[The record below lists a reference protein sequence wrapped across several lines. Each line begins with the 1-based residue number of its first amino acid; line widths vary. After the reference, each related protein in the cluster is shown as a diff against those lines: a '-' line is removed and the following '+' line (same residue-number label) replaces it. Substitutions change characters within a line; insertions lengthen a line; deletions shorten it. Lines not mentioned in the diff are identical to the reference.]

1 MMIMKKLLILIL
13 MGAAITFNS
22 CGLYKQYSR
31 PQVNATGLYRDTVS
45 IGDTLA
51 AADTTNFGNLSWRE
65 VFTDNSLQQLIDS
78 GLKNNNNLQIAILS
92 VQEAEAQL
100 KAAKLAFFPSFAFAG
115 TGQVGVW
122 DFQKAAQVYS
132 LPIQAS
138 WTVDLFGKLTNAKR
152 AQQEIYLRSRAY
164 QQAVRAQVVANIAN
178 SYYSLLMLDR
188 QLEITDST
196 AILTKHT
203 WDIMAAQKNLSP
215 SITEASVQ
223 SAKANYYSVLSSAAE
238 LKRQIRVAEN
248 AISLLIGQAPQTI
261 KRGKIADQNLPEN
274 LSVGVPVQLLSNR
287 PDVYSAELALAACY
301 YQKKQ
306 AQANFYPTL
315 TLSGS
320 GSWTNSSGMGIV
332 NPGKILA
339 SAVASLTQ
347 PIFENGRLT
356 AALKVAQ
363 AEQQA
368 AFIRWQYAVLSAG
381 SEVNNALAL
390 YQTSTQKSQ
399 LDQQRVESLTK
410 NVDYAQKLFNLGSS
424 TYLEVITAQ
433 QSLLT
438 AQLSKVSDDFNKMQS
453 IVNLYYALGG
463 GR

>member
-1 MMIMKKLLILIL
+1 MKRLLILTL
-13 MGAAITFNS
+13 VGAAVSFSS
-22 CGLYKQYSR
+22 CGLYKQYNR
-31 PQVNATGLYRDTVS
+31 PDVNTKGLFRDTLSVS
-45 IGDTLA
+45 DTLA

-65 VFTDNSLQQLIDS
+65 VFTDAPLQQLIDS
-78 GLKNNNNLQIAILS
+78 GLKNNTNLQIAILG

-100 KAAKLAFFPSFAFAG
+100 KAAKLAFFPSFGFAG
-115 TGQVGVW
+115 AGTVSSW
-122 DFQKAAQVYS
+122 DFQKATQIYS

-138 WTVDLFGKLTNAKR
+138 WNIDLFGKLTNAKR
-152 AQQEIYLRSRAY
+152 AQQEVYLRSKAY
-164 QQAVRAQVVANIAN
+164 QQSVRTALIANIAN
-178 SYYSLLMLDR
+178 TYYSLLMLDR

-196 AILTKHT
+196 ALLTKHT
-203 WDIMAAQKNLSP
+203 WDIMTAQKNLS
-215 SITEASVQ
+215 SNVTEASVQ

-238 LKRQIRVAEN
+238 LKRQIRSVEN
-248 AISLLIGQAPQTI
+248 TLSLLVGQVPQTI
-261 KRGKIADQNLPEN
+261 QRSKIDDQNLPEN

-347 PIFENGRLT
+347 PIFQNGRLT
-356 AALKVAQ
+356 AALRVAE

-368 AFIRWQYAVLSAG
+368 AYLRWQYAVLSAG

-390 YQTSTQKSQ
+390 YQTSAQKSA

-410 NVDYAQKLFNLGSS
+410 NVDYAQKLFSSSSS

-438 AQLSKVSDDFNKMQS
+438 AQLSKVSDDFNKMQA
-453 IVNLYYALGG
+453 IVDLYYALGG

>member
-1 MMIMKKLLILIL
+1 
-13 MGAAITFNS
+13 MGAAVSFSS
-22 CGLYKQYSR
+22 CGLYKQYNR
-31 PQVNATGLYRDTVS
+31 PDVNTKGLFRDTLSVS
-45 IGDTLA
+45 DTLA

-65 VFTDNSLQQLIDS
+65 VFTDAPLQQLIDS
-78 GLKNNNNLQIAILS
+78 GLKNNTNLQIAILG

-100 KAAKLAFFPSFAFAG
+100 KAAKLAFFPSFGFAG
-115 TGQVGVW
+115 AGTVSSW
-122 DFQKAAQVYS
+122 DFQKATQIYS

-138 WTVDLFGKLTNAKR
+138 WNIDLFGKLTNAKR
-152 AQQEIYLRSRAY
+152 AQQEVYLRSKAY
-164 QQAVRAQVVANIAN
+164 QQSVRTALIANIAN
-178 SYYSLLMLDR
+178 TYYSLLMLDR

-196 AILTKHT
+196 ALLTKHT
-203 WDIMAAQKNLSP
+203 WDIMTAQKNLS
-215 SITEASVQ
+215 SNVTEASVQ

-238 LKRQIRVAEN
+238 LKRQIRSVEN
-248 AISLLIGQAPQTI
+248 TLSLLVGQVPQTI
-261 KRGKIADQNLPEN
+261 QRSKIDDQNLPEN

-347 PIFENGRLT
+347 PIFQNGRLT
-356 AALKVAQ
+356 AALRVAE

-368 AFIRWQYAVLSAG
+368 AYLRWQYAVLSAG

-390 YQTSTQKSQ
+390 YQTSAQKSA

-410 NVDYAQKLFNLGSS
+410 NVDYAQKLFSSSSS

-438 AQLSKVSDDFNKMQS
+438 AQLSKVSDDFNKMQA
-453 IVNLYYALGG
+453 IVDLYYALGG

>member
-1 MMIMKKLLILIL
+1 MIMKRLLILTL
-13 MGAAITFNS
+13 VGAAVSFSS
-22 CGLYKQYSR
+22 CGLYKQYNR
-31 PQVNATGLYRDTVS
+31 PDVNTKGLFRDTLSVS
-45 IGDTLA
+45 DTLA

-65 VFTDNSLQQLIDS
+65 VFTDAPLQQLIDS
-78 GLKNNNNLQIAILS
+78 GLKNNTNLQIAILG

-100 KAAKLAFFPSFAFAG
+100 KAAKLAFFPSFGFAG
-115 TGQVGVW
+115 AGTVSSW
-122 DFQKAAQVYS
+122 DFQKATQIYS

-138 WTVDLFGKLTNAKR
+138 WNIDLFGKLTNAKR
-152 AQQEIYLRSRAY
+152 AQQEVYLRSKAY
-164 QQAVRAQVVANIAN
+164 QQSVRTALIANIAN
-178 SYYSLLMLDR
+178 TYYSLLMLDR

-196 AILTKHT
+196 ALLTKHT
-203 WDIMAAQKNLSP
+203 WDIMTAQKNLS
-215 SITEASVQ
+215 SNVTEASVQ

-238 LKRQIRVAEN
+238 LKRQIRSVEN
-248 AISLLIGQAPQTI
+248 TLSLLVGQVPQTI
-261 KRGKIADQNLPEN
+261 QRSKIDDQNLPEN

-347 PIFENGRLT
+347 PIFQNGRLT
-356 AALKVAQ
+356 AALRVAE

-368 AFIRWQYAVLSAG
+368 AYLRWQYAVLSAG

-390 YQTSTQKSQ
+390 YQTSAQKSA

-410 NVDYAQKLFNLGSS
+410 NVDYAQKLFSSSSS

-438 AQLSKVSDDFNKMQS
+438 AQLSKVSDDFNKMQA
-453 IVNLYYALGG
+453 IVDLYYALGG